1 MKKFVKYDIKF
12 EELQV
17 NNDQNHAKI
26 KISPLERG
34 FGITLGNALR
44 RVCLSNVPGASM
56 FAIKIPGITHEYQG
70 IDGVNEDVTKIILNL
85 KNLVISIDENVYSY
99 EELSATPIERF
110 PTLKISKDKKGPIL
124 ASDIEVPPGFTIINK
139 DLHIATLNKDVK
151 FNLEIY
157 ATLGRGFKPFSA
169 NKEGINALSI
179 IVTDSNF
186 SPVTN
191 FSYHVEEVKDSKF
204 SVSDELTIEIATNG
218 AIKAVDALALASKIL
233 TDHFDP
239 FLSLNDKYREAITLK
254 EKEIETKKANLS
266 IPIEDLN
273 LSVRA
278 FNALKNIQVNT
289 TQELIEK
296 TRKEIDEIR
305 NLGKKSV
312 QEIIKVIHDRG
323 LKLKG
328 E

>member
-1 MKKFVKYDIKF
+1 MKKFIKYDVKF
-12 EELQV
+12 EQLTKSDD
-17 NNDQNHAKI
+17 NYAKV

-44 RVCLSNVPGASM
+44 RVCLSNIPGASM
-56 FAIKIPGITHEYQG
+56 FAIKIPGVTHEYQG
-70 IDGVNEDVTKIILNL
+70 IEGVAEDVTKIILNL
-85 KNLVISIDENVYSY
+85 KNLVIRIDENVYPY
-99 EELSATPIERF
+99 EELSNTAIEKW
-110 PTLKISKDKKGPIL
+110 PTLKISKDKKGEVL
-124 ASDIEVPPGFTIINK
+124 ASDIECPPGMSIVNK
-139 DLHIATLNKDVK
+139 DLHIATLTKDVK

-157 ATLGRGFKPFSA
+157 ATTGRGFRSFSA

-191 FSYHVEEVKDSKF
+191 FSYAVEEVKDTKF
-204 SVSDELTIEIATNG
+204 TVNDELTIEIATNG
-218 AIKAVDALALASKIL
+218 GIKAIDALALAGKIL
-233 TDHFDP
+233 TDHFE
-239 FLSLNDKYREAITLK
+239 SIITLNDKYNEFVTLK
-254 EKEIETKKANLS
+254 EKEIETRKANLS

-323 LKLKG
+323 LKLKD

>member
-1 MKKFVKYDIKF
+1 MKKFIKYDVKF
-12 EELQV
+12 EQLTK
-17 NNDQNHAKI
+17 NDDNYAKI

-44 RVCLSNVPGASM
+44 RVALSNIPGASM
-56 FAIKIPGITHEYQG
+56 FAIKIPGVTHEYQG

-85 KNLVISIDENVYSY
+85 KNLVIAIDENVYQY
-99 EELSATPIERF
+99 EELNSTPIEKF
-110 PTLKISKDKKGPIL
+110 PTLKISKDKKGEIL
-124 ASDIEVPPGFTIINK
+124 ASDIEVPTGFSIVNK

-157 ATLGRGFKPFSA
+157 ATLGRGFKSFSA
-169 NKEGINALSI
+169 NKERINALSI

-191 FSYHVEEVKDSKF
+191 FSYSVEEIKDDKF

-218 AIKAVDALALASKIL
+218 GIKAIDALALAGKIL
-233 TDHFDP
+233 TDHFES
-239 FLSLNDKYREAITLK
+239 FISLNEKYREAITLK
-254 EKEIETKKANLS
+254 EREIETKKANLS

-278 FNALKNIQVNT
+278 FNALKNINVHT

-323 LKLKG
+323 LKLKD

>member
-1 MKKFVKYDIKF
+1 MKKFTKYDIKF
-12 EELQV
+12 EEIIES
-17 NNDQNHAKI
+17 NDNHAKI

-44 RVCLSNVPGASM
+44 RVCLSNIPGASM
-56 FAIKIPGITHEYQG
+56 FAIKIPGVSHEYQG

-85 KNLVISIDENVYSY
+85 KNLVIAIDENVYSY
-99 EELSATPIERF
+99 DELTSTPIEKW
-110 PTLKISKDKKGPIL
+110 PTLKISKNKKGDIL
-124 ASDIEVPPGFTIINK
+124 ASDIEVPPGFSIINK
-139 DLHIATLNKDVK
+139 NLHIATLNKDVK
-151 FNLEIY
+151 FEMEIY
-157 ATLGRGFKPFSA
+157 ATLGRGFKSFSA

-186 SPVTN
+186 CPVIN
-191 FSYHVEEVKDSKF
+191 FSYNVEEVKDSKF
-204 SVSDELTIEIATNG
+204 SVSDELVIDIATNG

-233 TDHFDP
+233 IDHFESL
-239 FLSLNDKYREAITLK
+239 LSLNEKYKEAVTLK

-323 LKLKG
+323 LKLKD